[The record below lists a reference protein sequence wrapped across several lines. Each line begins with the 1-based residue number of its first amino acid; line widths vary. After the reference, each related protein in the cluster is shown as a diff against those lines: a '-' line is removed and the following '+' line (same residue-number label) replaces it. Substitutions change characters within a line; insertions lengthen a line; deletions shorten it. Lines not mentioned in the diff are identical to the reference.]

1 MISACNERA
10 CVVRFRGTDGAAHLV
25 VSSLSRSLAFS
36 ACDAVKFRHGI
47 PGRFVRLAK
56 GTSDCV
62 SVLLNPTLIDSRPSN
77 SIATSPEELT
87 SRRPDQ
93 ITLQLRY
100 VDPDDATV
108 GVLPLADY
116 LVLG

>member
-1 MISACNERA
+1 MQRA
-10 CVVRFRGTDGAAHLV
+10 GLCRPFHGTDSAAPCCFFLC
-25 VSSLSRSLAFS
+25 LTLTFS
-36 ACDAVKFRHGI
+36 VFDLVKFRHGI
-47 PGRFVRLAK
+47 PGRFARLAK
-56 GTSDCV
+56 GRSDCV
-62 SVLLNPTLIDSRPSN
+62 SILLNPTLIDSRPSN

-87 SRRPDQ
+87 SQRPDQ